1 MRDLG
6 MPLMRRATRPR
17 ATRAWIPA
25 PGVYLTD
32 ERALFR
38 VLGDEIVDG
47 RIVVELE
54 DCAQLVTLLVTEPEL
69 GTLRPVHSPD
79 ELAITVMN

>member
-6 MPLMRRATRPR
+6 MTLKRRAARPR

-38 VLGDEIVDG
+38 VLGDGIVDG
-47 RIVVELE
+47 QIVVELE
-54 DCAQLVTLLVTEPEL
+54 DCAQLVRLLVTEPEL
-69 GTLRPVHSPD
+69 DTLRPVASPG
-79 ELAITVMN
+79 ELAVAVMN